1 VISAEI
7 YRQAV
12 YEKTEAMRH
21 DGEAR
26 KVHGRFFGECQRI
39 MAGLCGVR
47 KVVQT
52 GGKAG
57 NDVKIDFAHLEGA
70 DKI

>member
-1 VISAEI
+1 
-7 YRQAV
+7 
-12 YEKTEAMRH
+12 MRH

-26 KVHGRFFGECQRI
+26 KVHGRFFGERQRI

-47 KVVQT
+47 KIVQT